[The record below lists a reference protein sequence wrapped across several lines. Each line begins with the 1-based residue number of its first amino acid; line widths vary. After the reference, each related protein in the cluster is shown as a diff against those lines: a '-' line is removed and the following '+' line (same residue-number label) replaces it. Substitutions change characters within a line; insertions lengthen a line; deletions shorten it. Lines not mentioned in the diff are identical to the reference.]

1 MGARD
6 VKDPEGSDDS
16 CELCI
21 VLGGLE
27 SLERST
33 GIFKAEEIHDLLRD
47 FEVMR
52 DVQDLWLPDSRNC
65 AK

>member
-1 MGARD
+1 M
-6 VKDPEGSDDS
+6 
-16 CELCI
+16 
-21 VLGGLE
+21 
-27 SLERST
+27 ST
-33 GIFKAEEIHDLLRD
+33 GVVKAEEIHDLLRD